1 MHAEPTVFVV
11 DDDLEACK
19 SVCLLVKSM
28 GLAAESYS
36 SAEQFLERYERGR
49 PGCLVTDVRMVGM
62 SGIELIEE
70 LNRRQILLPVIVMT
84 AFART
89 PITIR
94 AIKAGAVTLLE
105 KPYRDEE
112 LWDAIRKGLTEDAA
126 KRTLQERREAIRTR
140 IASLTPAERRVMDM
154 VIQGKLNKAIAK
166 ELDVSVRTVEN
177 RRSEVFL
184 KMKVE
189 SLAELV
195 RLVIEADMDSGLP
208 QIQLRRPQA

>member
-11 DDDLEACK
+11 DDDQEACK

-28 GLAAESYS
+28 GLSAESFA
-36 SAEQFLERYERGR
+36 SAEQFLERYEKGR
-49 PGCLVTDVRMVGM
+49 AGCLVTDVRMVGM

-140 IASLTPAERRVMDM
+140 IISLTPAERRVMDM

-208 QIQLRRPQA
+208 QIQLRKPQG